1 MTSSSTLSKVEKLPQ
16 IHAQPCSLDLEG
28 CNTDIM
34 YENLP
39 DETEKHGGAADPNCS
54 LSLYLLR
61 PSTAPPSPQRSF
73 DSHASERKNGTEE
86 GVEKLRFIF
95 SHSPMKGNTKLVQT
109 EKL

>member
-1 MTSSSTLSKVEKLPQ
+1 MTSADALSEGEKLPQ
-16 IHAQPCSLDLEG
+16 THRHPYSLDLGG
-28 CNTDIM
+28 CNTDVM
-34 YENLP
+34 CKSLP

-95 SHSPMKGNTKLVQT
+95 SHSPMKGNRTLHI
-109 EKL
+109 EIL